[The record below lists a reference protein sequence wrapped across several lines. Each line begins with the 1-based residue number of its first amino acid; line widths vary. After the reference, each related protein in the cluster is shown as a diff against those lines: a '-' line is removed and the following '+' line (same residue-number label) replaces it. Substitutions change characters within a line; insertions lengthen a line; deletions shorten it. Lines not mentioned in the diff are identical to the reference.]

1 MLNKIETFKLI
12 DFKGNRATLK
22 KQTEIKGKILIS
34 ISVLTTAGITFKPC
48 KTARYVLDE

>member
-22 KQTEIKGKILIS
+22 KQTEINSKI
-34 ISVLTTAGITFKPC
+34 
-48 KTARYVLDE
+48 